1 MCEGSPYIGGVD
13 NKAIKVKYC
22 CWRENHSMKTFIFQ
36 VYDFENEEAV
46 EGEIDGWLR

>member
-1 MCEGSPYIGGVD
+1 
-13 NKAIKVKYC
+13 
-22 CWRENHSMKTFIFQ
+22 MKTFIFQ